1 MRIETMRTTSVTS
14 AGIRYYDLAR
24 HWTRRIIPHLGDKEL
39 NAILVRDFNRFTFGR
54 WREPFLPGMLPEQFE
69 SCDWRWDH
77 RGPCPRYWAYVK
89 HAACHWI
96 CNFSLRLAG
105 LVEPQRHWRI
115 ITSQD
120 HSTVW
125 DGKRTLF
132 DINFQA
138 MGISAEEC
146 FEAANKRELKVGRYL
161 RTYFAVHYSV
171 D

>member
-1 MRIETMRTTSVTS
+1 MGMTMMP

-24 HWTRRIIPHLGDKEL
+24 HWTRRIMPHLGDKEL

-54 WREPFLPGMLPEQFE
+54 WNKPFLPGMLPEQFE
-69 SCDWRWDH
+69 SCDWRCDH
-77 RGPCPRYWAYVK
+77 RGPCPRYWAYAK

-96 CNFSLRLAG
+96 VNFSLRLAM
-105 LVEPQRHWRI
+105 LSEPRRSWRI

-125 DGKRTLF
+125 DGERTLF

-138 MGISAEEC
+138 MKIPAEEC
-146 FEAANKRELKVGRYL
+146 FEAANERELKVGKYL
-161 RTYFAVHYSV
+161 RTYHAVHYSV
-171 D
+171 DK